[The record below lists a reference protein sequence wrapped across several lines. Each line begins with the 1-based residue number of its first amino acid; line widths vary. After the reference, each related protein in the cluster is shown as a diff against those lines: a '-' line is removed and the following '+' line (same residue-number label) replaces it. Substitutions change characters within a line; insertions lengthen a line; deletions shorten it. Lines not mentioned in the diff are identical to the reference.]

1 MKFLAIES
9 STDRLSLA
17 VQHGEHIWAF
27 EGAGGAQSS
36 ATLIPAVMDLLQQAN
51 LSLPDLN
58 AIAFGRGPGA
68 FTGLRTAC
76 AVAQGLA
83 LGAALPVLPIDTLL
97 CVAEAARL
105 QADRV
110 MVLMDARMQQ
120 LYGAAYEWQDGQW
133 HCIQAPQ
140 LRNPEDVRLPAS
152 WQAQPCVIAGN
163 AMAATDLQHRLQ
175 PVQTDQTMTVALWPQ
190 ATPMLRLA
198 HVAWLRGDA
207 LDAAQALPLY
217 LRDQVALTPAERL
230 ALKVTPA

>member
-1 MKFLAIES
+1 MNFLAIES

-17 VQHGEHIWAF
+17 VQNGEQIWAC

-36 ATLIPAVMDLLQQAN
+36 ATLIPAVMGLLQQAN

-58 AIAFGRGPGA
+58 AIAVGRGPGA
-68 FTGLRTAC
+68 VTGLRTAC

-83 LGAALPVLPIDTLL
+83 LGADLPVLPIDTLL
-97 CVAEAARL
+97 CVAEAARP

-110 MVLMDARMQQ
+110 LVLMDARMQQ
-120 LYGAAYEWQDGQW
+120 VYGAAYEWQDGQW

-163 AMAATDLQHRLQ
+163 ALAATDLHHRLQ
-175 PVQTDQTMTVALWPQ
+175 HVQTDQVMTVALWPQ

-198 HVAWLRGDA
+198 HAAWLRGDA
-207 LDAAQALPLY
+207 VDADQALPLY
-217 LRDQVALTPAERL
+217 VRDQVALTTAERR
-230 ALKVTPA
+230 ALKVAPT